1 MTSLS
6 QRSHQ
11 SVCHGV
17 LFCHRALSHPNCP
30 RAVLG
35 GQRGSVVNHGLA
47 LGPTLE
53 TRLKKGYRGA
63 RPWGNCVTRCGAVW
77 ILFVCMGEATPEDD
91 PGEGK
96 HKKRKTQ
103 SNSSIFFPTSD
114 MMASN
119 RSMHTNPKCQK
130 VCMFVTKM
138 CFFLSLREND
148 IWQFNLA
155 TKALPSF
162 LLVLL

>member
-1 MTSLS
+1 M
-6 QRSHQ
+6 
-11 SVCHGV
+11 
-17 LFCHRALSHPNCP
+17 
-30 RAVLG
+30 
-35 GQRGSVVNHGLA
+35 
-47 LGPTLE
+47 
-53 TRLKKGYRGA
+53 
-63 RPWGNCVTRCGAVW
+63 
-77 ILFVCMGEATPEDD
+77 CMGEATPEDN

-103 SNSSIFFPTSD
+103 SNSSIFFPASD

-162 LLVLL
+162 LPSFRFCCNGVFEALAENTGTPPDAASPMSMTVE